1 MSPERRPSDSER
13 GTTAARD
20 GAIAPAL
27 AQLLAKPGLQRL
39 WGAARQRIETLG
51 GVRGRLRLDELDND
65 ERQAIADLLGL
76 RRLPSTERPFVLD
89 LKRLDATL
97 RASRFAIGL
106 EAALRARG
114 GRLRD
119 RPAERQAEQDFW
131 QAFWRRARRHPQL
144 PKLPASREWL
154 DDLATT
160 GLYRRLAKRRDE
172 SPDALLERAL
182 QVLSAIPTTAASDD
196 QPSDDQPSDDQPGTA
211 TVRLAV
217 LASQTLG
224 DSHALDPQHRVAA
237 LVLRALAHREGW
249 PMPNTAARR
258 RALWARHGVICDD
271 LSCDVLVA
279 GLRPGGDALLAR
291 TLRQHAEVGE
301 PLRLTLRQLAASP
314 AIGSLPGGI
323 VWVCEN
329 PAVVAMAVDDL
340 GNRCPPMVCL
350 AGQPNTAAHLLL
362 TRLRQ
367 HGAELRYHGDFDWGG
382 LNIGNTLWRSLPF
395 TPWRF
400 TADDYRQ
407 LARQL
412 ANSDD
417 LPRLSGK
424 PVAAEWDPNL
434 ATAMQ
439 EMGRVVEEEAVIEPL
454 LEDLRKLA

>member
-1 MSPERRPSDSER
+1 MSPERRPSDSVR
-13 GTTAARD
+13 GTTAAQD
-20 GAIAPAL
+20 GTLDPAL
-27 AQLLAKPGLQRL
+27 RQLLAKPGLQRL
-39 WGAARQRIETLG
+39 WDAARQRIETLG
-51 GVRGRLRLDELDND
+51 GVRGRLRLDEPDDD

-97 RASRFAIGL
+97 RTSRFAIGL
-106 EAALRARG
+106 DAALRARG

-131 QAFWRRARRHPQL
+131 QAFWQRARRHPQL
-144 PKLPASREWL
+144 PKLPASRAWL

-160 GLYRRLAKRRDE
+160 GLYRRLAKRRE
-172 SPDALLERAL
+172 ETPDMLLERAL
-182 QVLSAIPTTAASDD
+182 QVLSAIPTAASGDE
-196 QPSDDQPSDDQPGTA
+196 PASTT

-237 LVLRALAHREGW
+237 LVLRALAHRDGC
-249 PMPNTAARR
+249 PMPDTAARR

-271 LSCDVLVA
+271 LSCDVLVT
-279 GLRPGGDALLAR
+279 GLRPRGDALLAR

-301 PLRLTLRQLAASP
+301 PLRLTLRQLAAAP
-314 AIGSLPGGI
+314 TVEPLPGGL
-323 VWVCEN
+323 VFVCEN
-329 PAVVAMAVDDL
+329 PAVVAMAADDL

-362 TRLRQ
+362 THLKQ

-407 LARQL
+407 FARQL

-417 LPRLSGK
+417 LPQLSGR

-434 ATAMQ
+434 AAAMQ
-439 EMGRVVEEEAVIEPL
+439 EIGRVVEEEAVIESL
-454 LEDLRKLA
+454 LADLQQHA